1 MKIIIEMFY
10 FTQFKTSKF
19 DIAVLCL
26 PNCRQKVAVNTAWA
40 HPRVYSEDHLHPG
53 SMLMLMVVI
62 VAVMFLALVVLV
74 DSAYLFLC
82 EHSREETHQSMPKEY
97 QSTRLKKKLQ
107 ESVISVFWLKDFCMY
122 SIDQFYSEE

>member
-1 MKIIIEMFY
+1 MFY

-19 DIAVLCL
+19 DIAMLCL

-40 HPRVYSEDHLHPG
+40 HPRVYSEDHFRPG

-62 VAVMFLALVVLV
+62 VAVMFLALIVLV

-107 ESVISVFWLKDFCMY
+107 KSVISVFWLKDFCMY

>member
-1 MKIIIEMFY
+1 MFY

-40 HPRVYSEDHLHPG
+40 HPRVYSEDHFRPG
-53 SMLMLMVVI
+53 SMLMLITVVI
-62 VAVMFLALVVLV
+62 VAVMFLALIVLV

-82 EHSREETHQSMPKEY
+82 EHSREETPIDAKRVPVHQIE
-97 QSTRLKKKLQ
+97 KKNCKNLL
-107 ESVISVFWLKDFCMY
+107 FLF
-122 SIDQFYSEE
+122 FG

>member
-1 MKIIIEMFY
+1 MFY

-26 PNCRQKVAVNTAWA
+26 PNCRQKVAVNTSWA
-40 HPRVYSEDHLHPG
+40 HPRVYSEGHFRPG

-62 VAVMFLALVVLV
+62 VTVMFLALIVLV

-82 EHSREETHQSMPKEY
+82 ERSREETHQSMPKEY
-97 QSTRLKKKLQ
+97 QSTRLKKKTARICYFCFL
-107 ESVISVFWLKDFCMY
+107 VKRFLYVFN
-122 SIDQFYSEE
+122 

>member
-1 MKIIIEMFY
+1 MFY

-19 DIAVLCL
+19 DIAMLCL

-40 HPRVYSEDHLHPG
+40 HPRVYSEDHFRPG

-62 VAVMFLALVVLV
+62 VAVMFLALIVLV

-82 EHSREETHQSMPKEY
+82 EHPREETHQSMPKEY

-107 ESVISVFWLKDFCMY
+107 KSVISVFWLKDFCMY